1 MTYISML
8 CLCASEILFSSEIGC
23 RKKRYPLFP
32 ATSDLNS
39 IAPSGIFCTMRM
51 QPLATLGFFTLFL
64 GQMLYWRPPFKGGIY
79 FTCSPELPVKG
90 TRQMKSGLIADQF
103 QQHISTR
110 SCSWWRPAQS
120 PPSWCSTTTTAR
132 QTPTRCRSG

>member
-64 GQMLYWRPPFKGGIY
+64 RLDVKVEKLFKGGIY
-79 FTCSPELPVKG
+79 FTCSPELPVKP
-90 TRQMKSGLIADQF
+90 GLIAYQF

-110 SCSWWRPAQS
+110 SCSWWRPVLS
-120 PPSWCSTTTTAR
+120 PPSSSSTTTTGR
-132 QTPTRCRSG
+132 QRHTRCLSG

>member
-1 MTYISML
+1 ML

-51 QPLATLGFFTLFL
+51 QPLATLGFFALFL
-64 GQMLYWRPPFKGGIY
+64 RLD
-79 FTCSPELPVKG
+79 VKLED
-90 TRQMKSGLIADQF
+90 TNHSRAAF
-103 QQHISTR
+103 ISLAVQ
-110 SCSWWRPAQS
+110 SCQ
-120 PPSWCSTTTTAR
+120 
-132 QTPTRCRSG
+132 